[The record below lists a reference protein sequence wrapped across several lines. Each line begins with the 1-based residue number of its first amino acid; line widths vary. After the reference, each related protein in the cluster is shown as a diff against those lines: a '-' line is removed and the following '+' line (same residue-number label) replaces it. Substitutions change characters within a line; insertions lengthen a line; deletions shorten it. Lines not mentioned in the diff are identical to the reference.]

1 MVGCSFNGTLAAA
14 FAATLVEI
22 TSGLY
27 AYGGTSIYWLL
38 GFSFL
43 LNVISLWKYV
53 ALIDRINT
61 MIGKID
67 SLSKGT
73 KKLPERIQAV
83 EFDFEKLSQSFDK
96 VTDRIYLQDGNLHD
110 IQGQFKEEILSLKG
124 TIKTLES
131 QVQNG
136 DQKIDTLVKSLETHA
151 GQEIQDLR
159 EAMIQRFEMIEKII
173 GTDDLGEKTQGQDT
187 MPPPPVRT
195 GLPRVLATYPVIYSD
210 KASTS
215 KGSKGAKESRWTPVG
230 MNDLKEIKQAV
241 VNYGLHSTFVKEMI
255 RTWASN
261 VRAISHNFSVSFSG
275 PRRWT
280 FLDVWSLFQGR
291 IETYGT
297 ARKNK
302 RCGGFTGS
310 NSWCRSLR

>member
-1 MVGCSFNGTLAAA
+1 MAGFFFNGTLAAA

-83 EFDFEKLSQSFDK
+83 EFDFEKLSQSVDK

-124 TIKTLES
+124 IIKTLES

-159 EAMIQRFEMIEKII
+159 EVMIQRF
-173 GTDDLGEKTQGQDT
+173 
-187 MPPPPVRT
+187 
-195 GLPRVLATYPVIYSD
+195 
-210 KASTS
+210 
-215 KGSKGAKESRWTPVG
+215 
-230 MNDLKEIKQAV
+230 
-241 VNYGLHSTFVKEMI
+241 
-255 RTWASN
+255 
-261 VRAISHNFSVSFSG
+261 
-275 PRRWT
+275 
-280 FLDVWSLFQGR
+280 
-291 IETYGT
+291 
-297 ARKNK
+297 
-302 RCGGFTGS
+302 
-310 NSWCRSLR
+310 

>member
-1 MVGCSFNGTLAAA
+1 MAGFFFNGTLAAA

-96 VTDRIYLQDGNLHD
+96 LTDRLYLQDGNLHD
-110 IQGQFKEEILSLKG
+110 I
-124 TIKTLES
+124 
-131 QVQNG
+131 
-136 DQKIDTLVKSLETHA
+136 LVS
-151 GQEIQDLR
+151 
-159 EAMIQRFEMIEKII
+159 
-173 GTDDLGEKTQGQDT
+173 
-187 MPPPPVRT
+187 
-195 GLPRVLATYPVIYSD
+195 
-210 KASTS
+210 
-215 KGSKGAKESRWTPVG
+215 SR
-230 MNDLKEIKQAV
+230 
-241 VNYGLHSTFVKEMI
+241 
-255 RTWASN
+255 
-261 VRAISHNFSVSFSG
+261 
-275 PRRWT
+275 RRCY
-280 FLDVWSLFQGR
+280 L
-291 IETYGT
+291 
-297 ARKNK
+297 
-302 RCGGFTGS
+302 
-310 NSWCRSLR
+310 